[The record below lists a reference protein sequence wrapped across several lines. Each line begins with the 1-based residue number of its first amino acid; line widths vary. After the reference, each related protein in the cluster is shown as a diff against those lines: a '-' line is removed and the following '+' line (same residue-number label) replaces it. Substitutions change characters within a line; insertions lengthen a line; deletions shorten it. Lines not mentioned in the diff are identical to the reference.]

1 METHKISTKHP
12 VRRAMKR
19 ITDYWLNDAS
29 FVVLMVA
36 LAFTVFVLP
45 ILIDYGHVKVLFVNV
60 VFIFLFFTGIWISD
74 NKPLIA
80 LTTILFLSQLV
91 LKIVRLSDLPNEY
104 YYQERIIG
112 LLNMIVFIF
121 LNIRLLFRNYEI
133 NLFRIIGAIN
143 VYLLMA
149 ILGAFAL
156 ELIQISVGSSI
167 TGISSGLPVKELT
180 GVDQDFST
188 YIYFSLVS
196 LTTLGYGDYLP
207 VNIMSKMLAVFLST
221 TGILYPAVVIAKLVG
236 SSTGQKQ

>member
-1 METHKISTKHP
+1 MKTRLFSETHR
-12 VRRAMKR
+12 VRNAMKR

-36 LAFTVFVLP
+36 LLFTVFVLP
-45 ILIDYGHVKVLFVNV
+45 VLIEYGHVKMLFVNI
-60 VFIFLFFTGIWISD
+60 VFMFLFFTGIWMSD
-74 NKPLIA
+74 NKLLIA

-91 LKIVRLSDLPNEY
+91 LRILRFSELPMEFY
-104 YYQERIIG
+104 LQERIIG
-112 LLNMIVFIF
+112 LLNMMVFIF

-143 VYLLMA
+143 VYLLVA

-156 ELIQISVGSSI
+156 EVIQISVGSSVS
-167 TGISSGLPVKELT
+167 GISKNMPVKELT

-196 LTTLGYGDYLP
+196 LTTVGYGDYLP
-207 VNIMSKMLAVFLST
+207 VNILSKMLAVMLST

-236 SSTGQKQ
+236 SSTGEKH

>member
-1 METHKISTKHP
+1 MKTRLFSETHR
-12 VRRAMKR
+12 VRNAMKR

-36 LAFTVFVLP
+36 LLFTVFVLP
-45 ILIDYGHVKVLFVNV
+45 VLIEYGHVKMLFVNI
-60 VFIFLFFTGIWISD
+60 VFMFLFFTGIWMSD
-74 NKPLIA
+74 NKLLIA

-91 LKIVRLSDLPNEY
+91 LRILRFSELPMEFY
-104 YYQERIIG
+104 LQERIIG
-112 LLNMIVFIF
+112 LLNMMVFIF

-143 VYLLMA
+143 VYLLVA

-156 ELIQISVGSSI
+156 EVIQISVGSSVS
-167 TGISSGLPVKELT
+167 GISENMPVKELT

>member
-1 METHKISTKHP
+1 MGNHTFSSRHP
-12 VRRAMKR
+12 FRKVLKR

-36 LAFTVFVLP
+36 LLFTVFVLP
-45 ILIDYGHVKVLFVNV
+45 ILIDYGHVKVLFVNI
-60 VFIFLFFTGIWISD
+60 VFMFLFFTGIWMSN
-74 NKPLIA
+74 NKLLIG
-80 LTTILFLSQLV
+80 LTTILFSSQLV
-91 LKIVRLSDLPNEY
+91 LRILRFSELPVEFY
-104 YYQERIIG
+104 FQERVIG

-133 NLFRIIGAIN
+133 NLFRVIGAIN
-143 VYLLMA
+143 VYLLLA

-156 ELIQISVGSSI
+156 EVIQISVGSSI
-167 TGISSGLPVKELT
+167 SGVVVNVPVKELT

-196 LTTLGYGDYLP
+196 LTTVGYGDYLP
-207 VNIMSKMLAVFLST
+207 VNIMSKMLAVMLST

-236 SSTGQKQ
+236 SSTGDKG

>member
-1 METHKISTKHP
+1 MQNQKFSTAHP
-12 VRRAMKR
+12 VLKALKR

-36 LAFTVFVLP
+36 LLFTVFVLP
-45 ILIDYGHVKVLFVNV
+45 IMIDYGHVKMLFVNI
-60 VFIFLFFTGIWISD
+60 VFMFLFFTGIWMSD
-74 NKPLIA
+74 NKLLIA

-91 LKIVRLSDLPNEY
+91 LRILRFSDLPVEY
-104 YYQERIIG
+104 YLQERIIG

-121 LNIRLLFRNYEI
+121 LNIRLLFRNYEV

-143 VYLLMA
+143 VYLLVA
-149 ILGAFAL
+149 ILGAFAM
-156 ELIQISVGSSI
+156 EVIQVSVGSSI
-167 TGISSGLPVKELT
+167 SGISVDIPLKELT

-196 LTTLGYGDYLP
+196 LTTVGYGDYLP
-207 VNIMSKMLAVFLST
+207 INIMSKMLAVMLST

-236 SSTGQKQ
+236 SSTGEKQ